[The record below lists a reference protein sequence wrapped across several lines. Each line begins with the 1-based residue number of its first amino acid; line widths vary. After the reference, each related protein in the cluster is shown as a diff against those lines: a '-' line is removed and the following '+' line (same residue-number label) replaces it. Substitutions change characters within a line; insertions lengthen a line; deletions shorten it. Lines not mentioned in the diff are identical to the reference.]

1 MHAISTYFRDKLI
14 LDHMSTDLF
23 AKEHQRVQ
31 VSRSTVEV
39 LVGSRVIHGVPL
51 HRDNSNRRDG
61 NDRRE
66 CTHFPMDLFIDVGS
80 SEWYETTAETA
91 HGPGSP
97 HRNVPT
103 RPIVG
108 LRIKFNHPVQSLPS
122 VRLSAIETSAFALDR

>member
-1 MHAISTYFRDKLI
+1 VRVISTHFRDKLI
-14 LDHMSTDLF
+14 IDHMSTDLF

-31 VSRSTVEV
+31 VPRSTVEV
-39 LVGSRVIHGVPL
+39 LIGSRVTHGMPL
-51 HRDNSNRRDG
+51 HRDNSNRHDG

-66 CTHFPMDLFIDVGS
+66 CTHFSMDLFIAVGS
-80 SEWYETTAETA
+80 FEWYETTAETA

-103 RPIVG
+103 RPTVV
-108 LRIKFNHPVQSLPS
+108 LRIKFHHPVQSLPS